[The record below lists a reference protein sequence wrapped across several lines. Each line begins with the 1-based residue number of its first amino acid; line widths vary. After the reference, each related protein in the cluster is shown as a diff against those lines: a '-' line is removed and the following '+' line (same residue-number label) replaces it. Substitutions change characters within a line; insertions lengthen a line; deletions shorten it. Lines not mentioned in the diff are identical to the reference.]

1 MDDTERL
8 IKRKRELKNFIIG
21 GNNEII
27 DFFCKIYE
35 ITPDCKSNILKQY
48 TKTPIIK
55 INDLNFFEIEV
66 VENIVKSMASEEF
79 HYYGDLDK
87 YFVTSYMPDFSQ
99 NGKSHYHNDNL
110 ESAKLMINYSE
121 FEEDDK
127 ISLLELINDF
137 CYEIDIISFLH
148 TEFEYNPKYKAQ
160 SFIYEIQNQ
169 DIDLQQR
176 LQELSE
182 IIKQLNISILKNN
195 EVISTRSYYHKKEC
209 AELINNSLIQ
219 IKDELY
225 KSLEFYIKTIE
236 TGDFQNLLEDVEPK
250 EFLLGKLIE
259 NKTKL
264 DKYLK
269 LEKMLVKSNLLSPSF
284 DKWLGSPLQLIEFNQ
299 FCELNKLFRNG
310 YEKNSKGLK
319 ILRKLYRFNEGTSID
334 KPSKRKKANANAKI
348 NFHSYYALI

>member
-1 MDDTERL
+1 MDDTGRL
-8 IKRKRELKNFIIG
+8 FKHKRELKNFIIG

-35 ITPDCKSNILKQY
+35 ITPDCKVNIRKQY
-48 TKTPIIK
+48 AKTPIIK
-55 INDLNFFEIEV
+55 IKDLNFFEIEA
-66 VENIVKSMASEEF
+66 VENIVKSIASEEF
-79 HYYGDLDK
+79 HSYGDLDK
-87 YFVTSYMPDFSQ
+87 YFVSSNLPAFSSKD
-99 NGKSHYHNDNL
+99 KSHFHEDNL
-110 ESAKLMINYSE
+110 ESAKLMIKHSKFEDDDKVSLSGIISNYS
-121 FEEDDK
+121 F
-127 ISLLELINDF
+127 
-137 CYEIDIISFLH
+137 EIDIVSFFH
-148 TEFEYNPKYKAQ
+148 NEFESYPIYKAQ
-160 SFIYEIQNQ
+160 SFFDEIQNQ

-176 LQELSE
+176 LLELSE

-219 IKDELY
+219 IKEELY

-269 LEKMLVKSNLLSPSF
+269 LEKMLVKSKLLSPSF
-284 DKWLGSPLQLIEFNQ
+284 DKWLGTPLQLIEFYQ

-310 YEKNSKGLK
+310 YEKKSKGVK
-319 ILRKLYRFNEGTSID
+319 ILRKLYRFNEGVSID
-334 KPSKRKKANANAKI
+334 KPSKRKKANADAKI
-348 NFHSYYALI
+348 NFHSYYAFI